1 MQKDAVT
8 RMGPCEGARPRLTDT
23 QIDWK
28 QLIWVEVNLAE
39 LQVLTASETA
49 TGQIISFFKPKHSK
63 MGFGLENERVCRW
76 SFGRGEDL

>member
-1 MQKDAVT
+1 MQ
-8 RMGPCEGARPRLTDT
+8 RGPVLCQTYLV
-23 QIDWK
+23 QIDLN
-28 QLIWVEVNLAE
+28 QLIWVEVSLAE
-39 LQVLTASETA
+39 LQVFTASETA